1 MAGDDVWT
9 FNLRANQANQDS
21 DSDDDDEPTTNSISE
36 ETRLLQELDISHR
49 EETVVYKPNPFS
61 IAKINAAAR
70 RPAASAPLVVHR
82 PTKPA
87 LKKPTGRIVDSFKKA
102 EKKSLNANPAMRPK
116 AKDHPPS
123 ADSIPPPLPKAPHT
137 TTSTADSI
145 PRMDDPRVQSITP
158 KQTHVI
164 PTNISSSGP
173 GDVLPPRANELNAHI
188 STTFPPS
195 KSVSK
200 KFRPLV
206 PVSFSSPLR
215 AQPLEPRSAT
225 ITNPAPRNQFS
236 FSSPLRPTQFSSTSV
251 LNPSAPTKYPPASQI
266 PTNAI
271 VHPPHS
277 NNVSGGIASNY
288 SLQPTNFAARQFHH
302 TLAPLTTSPP
312 TAVRTAVSAA
322 DNARVPH
329 VGPIDRPAE
338 ASSTQ
343 SRSTPSA
350 YKQPQPRRQQV
361 FDLPPS
367 SPIRSPIP
375 APSPSPR
382 SRRTTARKPVSP
394 KKASRTLKRQTS
406 DAYDYFRSDPDDNWS
421 TLPTRKK
428 FKAAEPG
435 KAQSKGIK
443 TTALFRLPGT
453 STKGKIT
460 GMSATSERRVVT
472 FLPPPLKA
480 GKVEVLVENVAP
492 RSEEEQV
499 GLRVKEAPARVHK
512 RARGSRE
519 SSPSK
524 TPKRRRLAQNPYP
537 SPATSR
543 LSPGENTI
551 ATDDASNAAHSNTP
565 SSPSPVRPSAHRFP
579 SPPTSDPMPD
589 HDSEVQAT
597 VTVDNVSQRY
607 PLTKSLMRQRK
618 HGSDGMW
625 DLLELPSCG
634 TVHTDESFS
643 TELPVV
649 VWESREVQ
657 V

>member
-1 MAGDDVWT
+1 MAGNDVWT
-9 FNLRANQANQDS
+9 FNLRSNQANQDP

-87 LKKPTGRIVDSFKKA
+87 PKKPTGRIVDSFKKA
-102 EKKSLNANPAMRPK
+102 EKKSLNANPATRPT
-116 AKDHPPS
+116 ALEHPPS
-123 ADSIPPPLPKAPHT
+123 ANPIPPPLPEPPYTAP
-137 TTSTADSI
+137 SAADSI
-145 PRMDDPRVQSITP
+145 PRMDDPRVPGSSP

-164 PTNISSSGP
+164 VTNISNSAP
-173 GDVLPPRANELNAHI
+173 RDVLPHRADETNAHI
-188 STTFPPS
+188 STAFPPS

-200 KFRPLV
+200 KLRPPL

-215 AQPLEPRSAT
+215 ARPLDPRSAT
-225 ITNPAPRNQFS
+225 ISNPAPRNQFS
-236 FSSPLRPTQFSSTSV
+236 FSSPLRPTQFHSASVSNLSSAPKKHWPALEKPTNALVGHHHSA
-251 LNPSAPTKYPPASQI
+251 NPSAEITTDQ
-266 PTNAI
+266 N
-271 VHPPHS
+271 
-277 NNVSGGIASNY
+277 
-288 SLQPTNFAARQFHH
+288 LQPTSLAPRQFHH
-302 TLAPLTTSPP
+302 TLAASPP
-312 TAVRTAVSAA
+312 TAVRTVVSAA
-322 DNARVPH
+322 DNASVRH
-329 VGPIDRPAE
+329 VGPIDRPTE

-343 SRSTPSA
+343 SRSTPLA
-350 YKQPQPRRQQV
+350 YKHSQPRRQKV
-361 FDLPPS
+361 PDLPPS
-367 SPIRSPIP
+367 SPIHSPIP
-375 APSPSPR
+375 TPSPSPR
-382 SRRTTARKPVSP
+382 SRRTTARKPVST
-394 KKASRTLKRQTS
+394 KKPSRTLKRQTS

-421 TLPTRKK
+421 TLPVRKK
-428 FKAAEPG
+428 FKAAEPD
-435 KAQSKGIK
+435 KAPSKGIK
-443 TTALFRLPGT
+443 TTAPFRLPGT

-499 GLRVKEAPARVHK
+499 GLHLKEAPARVHK

-519 SSPSK
+519 SSPSG

-543 LSPGENTI
+543 LSPGEATI
-551 ATDDASNAAHSNTP
+551 ATDDGSNAAHSDTP
-565 SSPSPVRPSAHRFP
+565 SSPSSVRSSAHRFL

-589 HDSEVQAT
+589 HDAEVQAT

-607 PLTKSLMRQRK
+607 PSTKSLMRQRK
-618 HGSDGMW
+618 HGSHVMW

-643 TELPVV
+643 AEVPVV